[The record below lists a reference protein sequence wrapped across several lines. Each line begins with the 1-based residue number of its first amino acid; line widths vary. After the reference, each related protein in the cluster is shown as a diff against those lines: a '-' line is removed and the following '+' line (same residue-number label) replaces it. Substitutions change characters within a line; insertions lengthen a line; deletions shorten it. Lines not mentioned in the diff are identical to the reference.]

1 VTFDWEIALAADA
14 ELAERPVWECS
25 DESLLWVDIHAGAV
39 HRLVDGADTEF
50 RAGCSVGAAARRRAG
65 GYVLATAEGFLLT
78 GPDGSRQADP
88 VRPVEQ
94 AGGQRFN
101 DGAVDPAGRFWA
113 GTVATDDVPGRLFCL
128 DPDLQVRCVLDDLT
142 ESNGIAWSPDGT
154 LMYFVDS
161 GEPRIRTY
169 SFDVESGA
177 IGTLDDLVVLDPE
190 VDGTPDGLITD
201 SAGAVWV
208 ALWGGGVVRRYAPD
222 GTLLAEHR
230 LPVTQV
236 TCPAL
241 GGADLCR
248 LFVTTA
254 WEGMDDAERARQP
267 SAGSIFVRTVPTPG
281 LPSPRFA
288 A

>member
-1 VTFDWEIALAADA
+1 MTAGWEIAFAPGA

-39 HRLVDGADTEF
+39 HRLVDGVDTAF
-50 RAGCSVGAAARRRAG
+50 HAGCAVGAAGRRRSG
-65 GYVLATAEGFLLT
+65 GYVLATADGFVLT
-78 GPDGSRQADP
+78 GPEGTPEGDP
-88 VRPVEQ
+88 IRPSGLAE
-94 AGGQRFN
+94 GQRFN
-101 DGAVDPAGRFWA
+101 DGAVDPVGRFWA
-113 GTVATDDVPGRLFCL
+113 GTVATQDAPGRLFCL
-128 DPDLQVRCVLDDLT
+128 DTDVRVRVVLDELT

-154 LMYFVDS
+154 RMYFVDS

-169 SFDVESGA
+169 AFDVESGTVTA
-177 IGTLDDLVVLDPE
+177 LDDLAVLDAE
-190 VDGTPDGLITD
+190 IDGTPDGLTTD
-201 SAGAVWV
+201 SAGAIWV
-208 ALWGGGVVRRYAPD
+208 ALWGGSAVRRYAPD
-222 GTLLAEHR
+222 GTLLACHA

-241 GGADLCR
+241 GGPGLRR

-267 SAGSIFVRTVPTPG
+267 EAGHLFVRTVPTPG
-281 LPSPRFA
+281 VPSPWFA